1 MPEWTI
7 KLLERIAAA
16 GISEGDMRL
25 LYSSSVGDPI
35 VDYNLFMEQ
44 TVGVSNVYP
53 VFPLGT
59 SFPLGS
65 RYADTINGFAITQI
79 NQLCC
84 DLLDTLD
91 EGDIPGAIVEFGVAA
106 GGWLKH
112 ILNHLD
118 QKSVFRDIY
127 GFDSFEGL
135 PEPDKQYDGDAW
147 QKGQYANPF
156 EAVQKTLGLSERKHL
171 HLLKGWFSD
180 SFKTQEA
187 QNVKEIAFAK
197 VDCDLYGPAVEC
209 LNFLTG
215 RLSDGAILMF
225 DDWTHLATLGETK
238 AFMEWVPCVP
248 QYRFEFIGFINWRM
262 FFKIR
267 LQSKS

>member
-7 KLLERIAAA
+7 KLLERIAAT
-16 GISEGDMRL
+16 GISEDDMRR

-44 TVGVSNVYP
+44 TVGISNAYP
-53 VFPLGT
+53 VSPLGT
-59 SFPLGS
+59 SFSLGS
-65 RYADTINGFAITQI
+65 KYADAINGFAITQI
-79 NQLCC
+79 NLLCC
-84 DLLDTLD
+84 DLIDMLD
-91 EGDIPGAIVEFGVAA
+91 EKKVPGTVVEFGVAA
-106 GGWLKH
+106 GSWLNV
-112 ILNHLD
+112 ILDHMD
-118 QKSVFRDIY
+118 QKNTLREVY

-135 PEPDKQYDGDAW
+135 PEPDQQHDGDFW

-156 EAVQKTLGLSERKHL
+156 ETVQKTLKLSDRKHL
-171 HLLKGWFSD
+171 HLFKGWFSD
-180 SFKTQEA
+180 SFKIQEA
-187 QNVKEIAFAK
+187 QDVKKIAFAK

-209 LNFLTG
+209 LNFITG

-238 AFMEWVPCVP
+238 AFMEWVPRVP
-248 QYRFEFIGFINWRM
+248 QYQFELIGFINWRI

-267 LQSKS
+267 FQGIN